1 MVSLFIVQGEGKECQ
16 KTGPEYIASNGMKF
30 GE

>member
-16 KTGPEYIASNGMKF
+16 QTGPEYIASNGMMI